1 MAKCEVCG
9 KKTTFGRNRPWS
21 RKMTARTFKPNLQK
35 ITVLEGGRK
44 VRKVMCTRCIRTM
57 VKTTA

>member
-9 KKTTFGRNRPWS
+9 KKTTFGHNRPWS
-21 RKMTARTFKPNLQK
+21 KKATARTFKPNLQK
-35 ITVLEGGRK
+35 ITVFEDGRK

-57 VKTTA
+57 VKTAA